1 MTALRK
7 TWTKIIYLL
16 VIAQLAL
23 IGGTLG
29 AFWLWRTPTVL
40 AYGVALAAPLAAALA
55 AAIAKFRWK

>member
-1 MTALRK
+1 MVTVRK
-7 TWTKIIYLL
+7 TWMKVIYLL
-16 VIAQLAL
+16 VMAQLAL

-29 AFWLWRTPTVL
+29 AYWLWHSPAVL